1 MTLYIVLKVFPASGE
16 WQIQYTV
23 KEKYSVIKG
32 TLVTEAFGKLIKY
45 WNNKNADLR
54 LDHKRGALDRSMFT
68 TESIN
73 FLIFLEML
81 CFYWNY
87 FCGIIDNVAREF
99 LGLTFLKKVNIYLH
113 KVFCEAQKNSE
124 IVLHRVFIGKLYS
137 KIVVLTLMQPKIYGR
152 VLRYLL

>member
-1 MTLYIVLKVFPASGE
+1 MFPASGE

-81 CFYWNY
+81 CFY
-87 FCGIIDNVAREF
+87 
-99 LGLTFLKKVNIYLH
+99 
-113 KVFCEAQKNSE
+113 
-124 IVLHRVFIGKLYS
+124 
-137 KIVVLTLMQPKIYGR
+137 
-152 VLRYLL
+152 